1 MELVIVSGE
10 QDIILTVEI
19 EADCRIGLSKVVSSS
34 DLVFSSILNGDIF
47 QQQSAIDGVLIE
59 LFCDHLKTNKE
70 EEEKKIEIKKR
81 KNEDDRRKTQDRRNW
96 GARGPRFWQE
106 YIKAFDY

>member
-1 MELVIVSGE
+1 MVSSSVSANE

-47 QQQSAIDGVLIE
+47 QQ
-59 LFCDHLKTNKE
+59 
-70 EEEKKIEIKKR
+70 
-81 KNEDDRRKTQDRRNW
+81 
-96 GARGPRFWQE
+96 
-106 YIKAFDY
+106 

>member
-1 MELVIVSGE
+1 MQHFIFENWWIGEFVVSFFDVANWL

-47 QQQSAIDGVLIE
+47 QQ
-59 LFCDHLKTNKE
+59 
-70 EEEKKIEIKKR
+70 
-81 KNEDDRRKTQDRRNW
+81 
-96 GARGPRFWQE
+96 
-106 YIKAFDY
+106 